1 MREFV
6 SLPRQNH
13 LSINRFIIMWS
24 TINYIIFLILGIVGM
39 AYYLYN
45 GIRNKKLKE
54 EGKEGKDNL
63 WFMGVSIA
71 LMTVPVMHLTEKWL
85 SPYITSEIALYF
97 LQTLILIV
105 LILVISFIVKG
116 IAKRNHNSNERN

>member
-1 MREFV
+1 
-6 SLPRQNH
+6 
-13 LSINRFIIMWS
+13 MWS
-24 TINYIIFLILGIVGM
+24 TVVYIILLILGIVGI

-54 EGKEGKDNL
+54 KGKEGKDNL

-71 LMTVPVMHLTEKWL
+71 LMTVPIMHLTGKWL
-85 SPYITSEIALYF
+85 SPHITSEIALYF

-105 LILVISFIVKG
+105 LMLVIILFVKR
-116 IAKRNHNSNERN
+116 IAKRNHISD

>member
-1 MREFV
+1 MLREFV
-6 SLPRQNH
+6 SLTRQNH

-24 TINYIIFLILGIVGM
+24 TVIYIILLILGIIGM

-54 EGKEGKDNL
+54 VGKEGKDNL

-71 LMTVPVMHLTEKWL
+71 LMVVPITHLTEKWL

-97 LQTLILIV
+97 LQTLIIIV
-105 LILVISFIVKG
+105 LMLVISLFVKC
-116 IAKRNHNSNERN
+116 IAKRNHIPD

>member
-6 SLPRQNH
+6 SLTRQNH

-24 TINYIIFLILGIVGM
+24 TVIYIILLILGIIGY

-54 EGKEGKDNL
+54 EGKGGKDNL
-63 WFMGVSIA
+63 WFMGVSTA
-71 LMTVPVMHLTEKWL
+71 LMVVPILHLTEKWL
-85 SPYITSEIALYF
+85 SPRITSEIALFF
-97 LQTLILIV
+97 LQILILIV
-105 LILVISFIVKG
+105 LMLVIILFVKC
-116 IAKRNHNSNERN
+116 IAKRNHISD

>member
-1 MREFV
+1 MRECV

-24 TINYIIFLILGIVGM
+24 TIIYIIFLILGIVGM

-54 EGKEGKDNL
+54 EGKERKDNL
-63 WFMGVSIA
+63 WLMGVSIA
-71 LMTVPVMHLTEKWL
+71 LMVVPITHLTEEWL

-97 LQTLILIV
+97 LQTLIIIV
-105 LILVISFIVKG
+105 LMLVISFIVKG
-116 IAKRNHNSNERN
+116 IAKRDHISD

>member
-1 MREFV
+1 
-6 SLPRQNH
+6 
-13 LSINRFIIMWS
+13 MWS
-24 TINYIIFLILGIVGM
+24 TVIYIVLLILGIVGM

-71 LMTVPVMHLTEKWL
+71 LMTVPIMHLTEKWL

-105 LILVISFIVKG
+105 LMLVIILFVKR
-116 IAKRNHNSNERN
+116 IAKRNHISD

>member
-1 MREFV
+1 
-6 SLPRQNH
+6 
-13 LSINRFIIMWS
+13 MWS
-24 TINYIIFLILGIVGM
+24 TIIYIIFLILGIVGM

-71 LMTVPVMHLTEKWL
+71 LMTVPIMHLTEKWL
-85 SPYITSEIALYF
+85 SPYITSEIALFF
-97 LQTLILIV
+97 LQILILIV
-105 LILVISFIVKG
+105 LMLVIILFVKC
-116 IAKRNHNSNERN
+116 IAKRNHISD

>member
-1 MREFV
+1 
-6 SLPRQNH
+6 
-13 LSINRFIIMWS
+13 MWT
-24 TINYIIFLILGIVGM
+24 TIVYTILLILGLVGI

-45 GIRNKKLKE
+45 GIRNKKMKE
-54 EGKEGKDNL
+54 KGKEGKDNL

-71 LMTVPVMHLTEKWL
+71 LMTVPIMHLTEKWL

-105 LILVISFIVKG
+105 LMLVISLLVKC
-116 IAKRNHNSNERN
+116 IAKRNHISD

>member
-1 MREFV
+1 
-6 SLPRQNH
+6 
-13 LSINRFIIMWS
+13 MWT
-24 TINYIIFLILGIVGM
+24 TIVYTILLILGIVGI

-45 GIRNKKLKE
+45 GIRNKKMKE
-54 EGKEGKDNL
+54 KGKEGKDNL

-71 LMTVPVMHLTEKWL
+71 LMTVPIMHLTEKWL

-105 LILVISFIVKG
+105 LMLVIILFVKC
-116 IAKRNHNSNERN
+116 IAKRNHISD

>member
-1 MREFV
+1 
-6 SLPRQNH
+6 
-13 LSINRFIIMWS
+13 MWS
-24 TINYIIFLILGIVGM
+24 TVIYIVLLVLGIVGM

-54 EGKEGKDNL
+54 EGKAGKDNL

-71 LMTVPVMHLTEKWL
+71 LMTVPIMHLTEKWL
-85 SPYITSEIALYF
+85 SPYITSEIAHYF

-105 LILVISFIVKG
+105 LMLVIFLFVKC
-116 IAKRNHNSNERN
+116 IAKRNHISD

>member
-1 MREFV
+1 
-6 SLPRQNH
+6 
-13 LSINRFIIMWS
+13 MWS
-24 TINYIIFLILGIVGM
+24 TIIYIVLFILGIVRM

-71 LMTVPVMHLTEKWL
+71 LMVVPITHLTEKWL
-85 SPYITSEIALYF
+85 SPYITSEIALFF
-97 LQTLILIV
+97 LQILILIV
-105 LILVISFIVKG
+105 LMLVIILFVKR
-116 IAKRNHNSNERN
+116 IANRNHISD

>member
-1 MREFV
+1 
-6 SLPRQNH
+6 
-13 LSINRFIIMWS
+13 MWS
-24 TINYIIFLILGIVGM
+24 TVIYIILLILGIIGM

-71 LMTVPVMHLTEKWL
+71 LMTVPIMHLTEEWL

-97 LQTLILIV
+97 LQTLILIF
-105 LILVISFIVKG
+105 LMLVISFIVKG
-116 IAKRNHNSNERN
+116 IAKRDHISD

>member
-1 MREFV
+1 
-6 SLPRQNH
+6 
-13 LSINRFIIMWS
+13 MWS
-24 TINYIIFLILGIVGM
+24 TIVYIVLLILGIVGI

-45 GIRNKKLKE
+45 GIRNKELKK

-85 SPYITSEIALYF
+85 SPYINSEIALYF

-116 IAKRNHNSNERN
+116 IAKKNHISN

>member
-1 MREFV
+1 
-6 SLPRQNH
+6 
-13 LSINRFIIMWS
+13 MWS
-24 TINYIIFLILGIVGM
+24 TVIYIVLFIFGIVGM

-71 LMTVPVMHLTEKWL
+71 LMTVPIMHLTEEWL

-97 LQTLILIV
+97 LQTLILIF
-105 LILVISFIVKG
+105 LMLVIILFVKR
-116 IAKRNHNSNERN
+116 IAKRNHSSD

>member
-1 MREFV
+1 
-6 SLPRQNH
+6 
-13 LSINRFIIMWS
+13 MWS
-24 TINYIIFLILGIVGM
+24 TVIYIVFLILGIVGI

-54 EGKEGKDNL
+54 EGQEGKDKL

-71 LMTVPVMHLTEKWL
+71 LMTVPITHLTGKWL

-97 LQTLILIV
+97 LQTLILIF
-105 LILVISFIVKG
+105 LMLVIILFVKC
-116 IAKRNHNSNERN
+116 IAKRNHISD

>member
-1 MREFV
+1 
-6 SLPRQNH
+6 
-13 LSINRFIIMWS
+13 MWT
-24 TINYIIFLILGIVGM
+24 TIVYTILLILGIVGI

-45 GIRNKKLKE
+45 GIRNKKMKE
-54 EGKEGKDNL
+54 KGKEGKDNL

-71 LMTVPVMHLTEKWL
+71 LMTVPIMHLTEKWL

-105 LILVISFIVKG
+105 LMLVIILFVKR
-116 IAKRNHNSNERN
+116 IAKRNHLSD

>member
-24 TINYIIFLILGIVGM
+24 TIIYIIFLILGIVGM

-45 GIRNKKLKE
+45 CIRNKKLKE

-63 WFMGVSIA
+63 WFMGGVSIA
-71 LMTVPVMHLTEKWL
+71 LMTVPIMHLTEKWL

-97 LQTLILIV
+97 LQTLIIIV
-105 LILVISFIVKG
+105 LMLVISFIVKR
-116 IAKRNHNSNERN
+116 IAKRNHISD

>member
-1 MREFV
+1 
-6 SLPRQNH
+6 
-13 LSINRFIIMWS
+13 MWS
-24 TINYIIFLILGIVGM
+24 TVIYIVLLVLGIVGM

-45 GIRNKKLKE
+45 GIRNKELKK

-71 LMTVPVMHLTEKWL
+71 LMTVPIMHLTEKWL
-85 SPYITSEIALYF
+85 SPYITSEIAHYF

-116 IAKRNHNSNERN
+116 VAKKNHISN

>member
-1 MREFV
+1 
-6 SLPRQNH
+6 
-13 LSINRFIIMWS
+13 MWS
-24 TINYIIFLILGIVGM
+24 TIIYIIFLILGIVGM

-63 WFMGVSIA
+63 WLMGVSIA
-71 LMTVPVMHLTEKWL
+71 LMTVPITHLTEKRL
-85 SPYITSEIALYF
+85 SPHITSEIALYF

-105 LILVISFIVKG
+105 LMLVISFIVKG
-116 IAKRNHNSNERN
+116 IAKRDHISD